1 MIPSTSKVASYIRN
15 ADEDANPT
23 RQRDTI
29 TGWLAR
35 TISSSLANTTI
46 RVVAA
51 ISCMTHRNA
60 RMAQPDPRHQGWKLG
75 RARRG
80 VPIATEKITTIFT
93 GTDVQWAGGVAAGGR
108 KKEDRRPTAHQGG
121 VGRSDGGVDER

>member
-35 TISSSLANTTI
+35 HHLQLT
-46 RVVAA
+46 REY
-51 ISCMTHRNA
+51 H
-60 RMAQPDPRHQGWKLG
+60 DPGGRRHQLHDAQK
-75 RARRG
+75 R
-80 VPIATEKITTIFT
+80 PNDTT
-93 GTDVQWAGGVAAGGR
+93 
-108 KKEDRRPTAHQGG
+108 
-121 VGRSDGGVDER
+121 